1 MNKIVI
7 VAVLAILVL
16 LGVFA
21 WYFYGQEQEPVPVA
35 GETAG
40 LAVPPPVQPAQQ
52 PAPEPPAF
60 QPVERKPVL
69 DHTLAELPLP
79 PLAESDE
86 YVSQTLDEVVG
97 EAAVMQYFSTEDLVA
112 RTVATIDALGSRQ
125 VPGNIQAMP
134 GPAGSFPSVENP
146 SPSEWVTNELG
157 DPVPQYLSDPSGYRR
172 YVTYVEMFEAVD
184 TPTFIDLY
192 ERHYPLFQEAWK
204 QLGYADG
211 DFNTRLIDVIDELLA
226 TPDVEEPYEL
236 MKPEAVYLFV
246 DEELEALSAGQK
258 VLLRMGSENASR
270 VKSKLSEIRQAL

>member
-21 WYFYGQEQEPVPVA
+21 WYFYGQEQEPVPVVS
-35 GETAG
+35 ETAG

-134 GPAGSFPSVENP
+134 GPAGSFPAVENP